1 MDVLATVT
9 TAIEAIRQGRETIKA
24 ITDAVRD
31 GQTAISTKDMGQL
44 NELLRQEQIET
55 AAADNTLRRAIE
67 VFKSK

>member
-44 NELLRQEQIET
+44 NELLRQERIET